1 MVNIIMIASPQI
13 IVLGGGVMAVEGLLE
28 KVRMKTRDLVGGYI
42 AKDEL
47 TSDIDSYLVRP
58 GLDTSSG
65 VVGAFA
71 LGARAADVTP

>member
-1 MVNIIMIASPQI
+1 
-13 IVLGGGVMAVEGLLE
+13 
-28 KVRMKTRDLVGGYI
+28 MKTRDLIGGYI

-58 GLDTSSG
+58 GLDASSG